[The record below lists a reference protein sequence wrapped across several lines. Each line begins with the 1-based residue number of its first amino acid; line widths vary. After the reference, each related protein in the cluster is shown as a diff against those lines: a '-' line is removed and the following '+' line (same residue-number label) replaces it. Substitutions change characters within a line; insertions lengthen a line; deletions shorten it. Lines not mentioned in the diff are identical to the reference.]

1 MKYDS
6 KKLEAKMQKT
16 INAYEAN
23 LADVRASQANAA
35 ILNRVT
41 FEYYGSQTPINTMAD
56 IRMQDARTLI
66 ITPYDKSTLKAM
78 EKAILISDIGITPA
92 NDGTA
97 IRLNFPQLTE
107 ERRREISKQVQKMG
121 EEAKV
126 ALRNERRSA
135 NDEVKK
141 MKKDGEMTED
151 DVSAAEKTIQ
161 DITDKFV
168 KNVDALTAKKEKELM
183 AI

>member
-1 MKYDS
+1 
-6 KKLEAKMQKT
+6 
-16 INAYEAN
+16 
-23 LADVRASQANAA
+23 
-35 ILNRVT
+35 
-41 FEYYGSQTPINTMAD
+41 MA
-56 IRMQDARTLI
+56 DARTLI

-92 NDGTA
+92 NDGNA

-151 DVSAAEKTIQ
+151 DVTSAEKTIQ

-168 KNVDALTAKKEKELM
+168 KSVDSLTAKKEKELM